1 MNGYTI
7 RYSARARHII
17 ARRHP
22 DGTITVTLPAG
33 TDPAR
38 NAQVIDSLV
47 ARIASRPITRT
58 GPLFSLS
65 TEISLPGISVRFARH
80 DGAPGTLK
88 AVRGRNSE
96 CEIIIMASPDITLED
111 SATEKAVSRLLLRV
125 AHSRAASVLLP
136 RARELAERIGA
147 SPRQWLIGHGRRT
160 LGSCSADGTIRISE
174 TVLFLPAEL
183 RDYVICHELA
193 HLTEMNHSPRFHALC
208 NAYCGGREAAL
219 RRALRSYRWPI
230 VRV

>member
-22 DGTITVTLPAG
+22 DGTITVILPAG

-125 AHSRAASVLLP
+125 ARSRAASVLLP
-136 RARELAERIGA
+136 RAREL
-147 SPRQWLIGHGRRT
+147 
-160 LGSCSADGTIRISE
+160 
-174 TVLFLPAEL
+174 AEL